1 MLSAQKYQSSP
12 RKDRP
17 MNDRQH
23 IKTTVQES
31 IDYWSRHVNE
41 CGLSVDWSEAE
52 THCWRCGCKRN
63 LELCH
68 IVPHALGGKDEPSNI
83 VLLCHRCHA
92 EGPNVNDPEI
102 MWDWLKAY
110 GVSYYGTFW
119 KIVGMKE
126 YRFIYRHSA
135 LEEAEAILESAGI
148 PVDSPLAQSFS
159 TTISIGQPK
168 KQVFT
173 TDSHI
178 STQPRW
184 RAYSAWLS
192 RKWRRPL
199 ALIFLRCRKSG
210 TLHTN
215 HGGAS

>member
-1 MLSAQKYQSSP
+1 
-12 RKDRP
+12 

-63 LELCH
+63 LERCH

-148 PVDSPLAQSFS
+148 PVDSPLAQKLFNDHLDRA
-159 TTISIGQPK
+159 TQEASIHYGQPYFNAATMAGIVRVALK
-168 KQVFT
+168 KM
-173 TDSHI
+173 
-178 STQPRW
+178 
-184 RAYSAWLS
+184 A
-192 RKWRRPL
+192 K
-199 ALIFLRCRKSG
+199 
-210 TLHTN
+210 TLGVDFPSLPEVRDIAHEPWWSELT
-215 HGGAS
+215 

>member
-1 MLSAQKYQSSP
+1 
-12 RKDRP
+12 
-17 MNDRQH
+17 
-23 IKTTVQES
+23 
-31 IDYWSRHVNE
+31 
-41 CGLSVDWSEAE
+41 
-52 THCWRCGCKRN
+52 
-63 LELCH
+63 
-68 IVPHALGGKDEPSNI
+68 
-83 VLLCHRCHA
+83 
-92 EGPNVNDPEI
+92 
-102 MWDWLKAY
+102 
-110 GVSYYGTFW
+110 
-119 KIVGMKE
+119 MKE

-192 RKWRRPL
+192 RKDVYKRQALDHATWL
-199 ALIFLRCRKSG
+199 ASVTAASDRNLSSAGFDFDSVENVV
-210 TLHTN
+210 TLCTCSYSTWGN
-215 HGGAS
+215 ERTLVYCAIEMAD

>member
-1 MLSAQKYQSSP
+1 
-12 RKDRP
+12 
-17 MNDRQH
+17 MNDRQR

-31 IDYWSRHVNE
+31 IDYWSGHVNE

-63 LELCH
+63 LERCH

-126 YRFIYRHSA
+126 YRFIYRHSV
-135 LEEAEAILESAGI
+135 LKEAETILESAGI
-148 PVDSPLAQSFS
+148 PVDSPLAQKLFNDHLDRA
-159 TTISIGQPK
+159 TQEASI
-168 KQVFT
+168 
-173 TDSHI
+173 H
-178 STQPRW
+178 
-184 RAYSAWLS
+184 
-192 RKWRRPL
+192 
-199 ALIFLRCRKSG
+199 
-210 TLHTN
+210 
-215 HGGAS
+215 